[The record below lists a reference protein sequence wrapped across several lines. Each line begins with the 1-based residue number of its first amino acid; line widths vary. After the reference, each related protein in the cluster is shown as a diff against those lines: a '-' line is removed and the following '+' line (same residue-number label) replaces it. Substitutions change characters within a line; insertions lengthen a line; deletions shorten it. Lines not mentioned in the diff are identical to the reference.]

1 MDVLRLRC
9 CGIGACGDYVANSP
23 AFSPSSPALLVDML
37 RLRCWPSG
45 CGLLEVLALCVVL
58 AVSHHQRM
66 NSLKSSANRAKIV
79 FSVVLV

>member
-9 CGIGACGDYVANSP
+9 CGIGACGECVANSP
-23 AFSPSSPALLVDML
+23 AFSPSSPALLVNVL

-58 AVSHHQRM
+58 AVVHHQRM
-66 NSLKSSANRAKIV
+66 NILKSSCNRSKIV
-79 FSVVLV
+79 FSVVLI